1 MQLSI
6 HFSFE
11 ELIASDTAVRAGID
25 NTPPPGA
32 LANLKILANH
42 LEVVRGILGKPM
54 HISSGYRCPELNQL
68 VGGSS
73 HSAHMTGCAV
83 DFICPAFGN
92 PYQTI
97 DALML
102 SSVTFDQ
109 IIHEFGSWVHFA
121 IAPTGAPMRQEV
133 LTTGLHG
140 TYERGLKPLK
150 NSGPLIEK

>member
-1 MQLSI
+1 MQLSA

-25 NTPPPGA
+25 NTPTPGA

-42 LEVVRGILGKPM
+42 LEIVRGILGKPM
-54 HISSGYRCPELNQL
+54 HISSGYRCPGLNQL

-73 HSAHMTGCAV
+73 HSWHTLGLAA
-83 DFICPAFGN
+83 DFICPGFGS
-92 PYQTI
+92 PYQIIQTLVDHNI
-97 DALML
+97 QYEEL
-102 SSVTFDQ
+102 
-109 IIHEFGSWVHFA
+109 IHEFGSWVHFA